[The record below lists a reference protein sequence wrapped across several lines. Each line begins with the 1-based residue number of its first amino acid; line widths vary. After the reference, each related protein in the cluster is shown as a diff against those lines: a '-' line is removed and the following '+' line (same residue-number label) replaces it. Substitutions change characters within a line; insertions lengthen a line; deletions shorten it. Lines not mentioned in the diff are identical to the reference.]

1 MAASLRVLTMN
12 VLGPA
17 NPDWRR
23 RSALTGGTLRRL
35 DADVVALQE
44 VPVAGGTVE
53 ELLGSGYTVT
63 PFSRAADDGV
73 GGVLATRAPHRV
85 VEEVDQRRTER
96 ARDFAWCA
104 TLVVEVDTAVGRT
117 LVAHHKPSW
126 QFGYEAER
134 EQQALAAARTL
145 ERLAGTADHV
155 VVLGDCDAT
164 PDAASMQF
172 WRGRRSLD
180 GTSVCYQDAW
190 ETLHPGDPGLTFDAR
205 NPLVRAGEV
214 ATAVSRRID
223 WVLVRAGVHGP
234 TLQVTAC
241 ARVLDEPVGGV
252 WASDHCGVVADLALP
267 DHPPGTWASST
278 AWLTT

>member
-1 MAASLRVLTMN
+1 MN

-17 NPDWRR
+17 NPDWTR
-23 RSALTGGTLRRL
+23 RSALTAATLRRL

-53 ELLGSGYTVT
+53 ELIGSGYTVT

-73 GGVLATRAPHRV
+73 GGALATRVPHRV
-85 VEEVDQRRTER
+85 VEEVDQRCTPRTQ
-96 ARDFAWCA
+96 DFPWCA

-126 QFGYEAER
+126 QFGYEHER
-134 EQQALAAARTL
+134 EQQALAAARAL
-145 ERLAGTADHV
+145 ERLAVDADHV
-155 VVLGDCDAT
+155 VVLGDLDAT
-164 PDAASMQF
+164 PDAASVQF
-172 WRGRRSLD
+172 WRGRRSLE

-190 ETLHPGDPGLTFDAR
+190 ETLHPADPGYTFDAR

-223 WVLVRAGVHGP
+223 HVLVRAGVHGP
-234 TLQVTAC
+234 TLQVVSC
-241 ARVLDEPVGGV
+241 ARVLDEPVGDV

-267 DHPPGTWASST
+267 GHRPGTWAVQPVG
-278 AWLTT
+278 